1 MNIPFNK
8 ASKAKDGLLG
18 LPIQGTDLMCALGLH
33 AVVLFCAFGLQP
45 KVQPRAEGHV
55 LMAQWISAEAPAED
69 ATSVQAPQEIKR
81 MVEKPMVEK
90 PMNQPAQTMPSKST
104 ADIKPAPAPVPKTNV
119 MPPQASVLTADRS
132 DPSEATS
139 DRKVETRPENSLDTG
154 RDEVK
159 PMQAAYTPP
168 TNRAGKADAT
178 AAGGRPAPMSSM
190 NPDYLAELFRK
201 LARHKVYP
209 SELKKNKIE
218 GRVVVKFTLAAD
230 GRVMSSSIQQSSG
243 SDSLDDAALQM
254 LNKASPLPA
263 IPSYMNRS
271 EMTLAVPVEYSLLT
285 DR

>member
-1 MNIPFNK
+1 MTPLKQGFM
-8 ASKAKDGLLG
+8 G
-18 LPIQGTDLMCALGLH
+18 LPIQGTDLICALGLH

-69 ATSVQAPQEIKR
+69 ATSVQGPQESKR
-81 MVEKPMVEK
+81 MVEKPVS
-90 PMNQPAQTMPSKST
+90 QPAKTVPSKST

-119 MPPQASVLTADRS
+119 TPPQASVLTADRS
-132 DPSEATS
+132 DTSEATAESKPDRSS

-154 RDEVK
+154 RDEAK
-159 PMQAAYTPP
+159 PIQAAYTPP

-178 AAGGRPAPMSSM
+178 ATGGRPAPMSSM

-243 SDSLDDAALQM
+243 NDSLDDAALQM

>member
-1 MNIPFNK
+1 MTPLKQGFM
-8 ASKAKDGLLG
+8 G
-18 LPIQGTDLMCALGLH
+18 LPIQGTDLICALGLH
-33 AVVLFCAFGLQP
+33 AVVLLCAFGLQL

-69 ATSVQAPQEIKR
+69 ATSVQAQQESKR

-90 PMNQPAQTMPSKST
+90 SMNQPAKTVPSKST
-104 ADIKPAPAPVPKTNV
+104 ADIKPTPAALVKTNV
-119 MPPQASVLTADRS
+119 TPPQASVLTADRS
-132 DPSEATS
+132 DTSEATS

-154 RDEVK
+154 RDEAK
-159 PMQAAYTPP
+159 PIQAAYTPP

-178 AAGGRPAPMSSM
+178 ATGGRPAPMSSM
-190 NPDYLAELFRK
+190 NPDYLAELFRE

-230 GRVMSSSIQQSSG
+230 GRVINSSIQQSSG
-243 SDSLDDAALQM
+243 NDSLDDAALQM